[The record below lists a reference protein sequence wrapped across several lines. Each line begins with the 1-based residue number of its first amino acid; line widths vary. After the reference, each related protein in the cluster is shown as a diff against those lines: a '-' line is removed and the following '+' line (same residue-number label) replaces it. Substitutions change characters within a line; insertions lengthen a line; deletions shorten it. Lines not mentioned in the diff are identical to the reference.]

1 MNVVNRRDGV
11 FDREGIVV
19 VDGAIKQIPFAEKIF
34 QIRVVIVGDDGSPG
48 VGLEKVHAPIKGGIG
63 VVKRFGFLK
72 FVKLMGEFFVDIES
86 LLLHEGRRG

>member
-1 MNVVNRRDGV
+1 MDMVNGCDGV

-19 VDGAIKQIPFAEKIF
+19 VDSAIKQVPFAEKIF
-34 QIRVVIVGDDGSPG
+34 QIRVVIVGDDGSSG

-63 VVKRFGFLK
+63 VVKRFGF
-72 FVKLMGEFFVDIES
+72 FEFIKLMGEFFIDVEA